1 MSIVSGRALKEQT
14 RRNVDLWAACIA
26 GASQA
31 DLYLEDIAAAGLEPQ
46 LVQGNRDYRFA
57 SERARRASDKY
68 GAHSIS
74 LLAIAPLRASRHAPR
89 PDLGGGADAAQA
101 ASRHSHPSP
110 TTTEEV
116 SK

>member
-1 MSIVSGRALKEQT
+1 MQT
-14 RRNVDLWAACIA
+14 NATYRTR
-26 GASQA
+26 GAQ
-31 DLYLEDIAAAGLEPQ
+31 
-46 LVQGNRDYRFA
+46 
-57 SERARRASDKY
+57 RASDND

-74 LLAIAPLRASRHAPR
+74 LLALKPLRASRHTSR

-101 ASRHSHPSP
+101 ARRESHPSP